1 MKHTGPVTTVLD
13 TLVSV
18 ITPATSLMDVLVER
32 LMIVSTVT
40 ITPTAMT
47 LMSVYVMT
55 TGEENNA
62 TTTLDHV
69 THAVQMDVPDQAP
82 SNALT
87 PALALTQ

>member
-1 MKHTGPVTTVLD
+1 VKLTGPVTTALD

-18 ITPATSLMDVLVER
+18 LIPVTSLTDVLVDA
-32 LMIVSTVT
+32 LMTVSTVM
-40 ITPTAMT
+40 IMHIEMI

-69 THAVQMDVPDQAP
+69 THAAQMAVPD
-82 SNALT
+82 
-87 PALALTQ
+87 LATANVSTAESELTQ